1 MKITGTTLIILGI
14 IMMVITGFNFITRE
28 NIVDAGPIQIN
39 GNKNHA
45 VQWSPIVGIVLLAAG
60 AVILVSKKNK

>member
-1 MKITGTTLIILGI
+1 MKNTGTALIILGI
-14 IMMVITGFNFITRE
+14 IMMVVTGFNFITRE

>member
-1 MKITGTTLIILGI
+1 MKNTGTALIILGI
-14 IMMVITGFNFITRE
+14 IMMVVTGFNFITRE

-39 GNKNHA
+39 GNQNHA